1 MWAFLCLALLFSRFD
16 KPKKGRLT
24 RPFFLPTQVFIRAYS
39 LLCAPSQ
46 KGWLAV
52 ILQPQKYTV
61 LFSVAVNAAG
71 ENGLP

>member
-1 MWAFLCLALLFSRFD
+1 VGFFYAQHLYSLDSINQ
-16 KPKKGRLT
+16 KKGRLT
-24 RPFFLPTQVFIRAYS
+24 RPFFLPTQALIRAYS

-61 LFSVAVNAAG
+61 LFSVAVNATG